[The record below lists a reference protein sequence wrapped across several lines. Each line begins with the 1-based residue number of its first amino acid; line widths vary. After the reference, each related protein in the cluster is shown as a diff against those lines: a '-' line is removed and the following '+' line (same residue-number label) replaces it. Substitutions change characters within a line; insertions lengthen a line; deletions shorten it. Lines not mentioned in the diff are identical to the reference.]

1 MVQILLSFYGNINLM
16 IERYKMKAY
25 GQRNHCIQW
34 LKGGSSGFTAGFTLI
49 ELMVSIAIIA
59 ILAAGAVPAVNGY
72 LTRHAPQYAAD
83 ELYGDIQ
90 LARLRAA
97 RFKRRCRIQFNVP
110 ALNQYTIQDIDNN
123 GNVIPGGPFK
133 VTDLAK
139 FRDNISFT
147 ASPLGG
153 DPPPYAT
160 LEFLSQGVVNTNVTA
175 PAASTS
181 IYLSNGAGDV
191 FYQVLVSLAGGS
203 GIYRFNT
210 NTGQWATNQ

>member
-1 MVQILLSFYGNINLM
+1 
-16 IERYKMKAY
+16 MKANGSHY
-25 GQRNHCIQW
+25 HCIQW
-34 LKGGSSGFTAGFTLI
+34 PRGGSKGFSPGFTLI
-49 ELMVSIAIIA
+49 ELMVCIAIIA
-59 ILAAGAVPAVNGY
+59 IMTAVAVPAVNGY

-97 RFKRRCRIQFNVP
+97 RFNRRCRIQFNVP
-110 ALNQYTIQDIDNN
+110 ALNRYTIQDIDNN

-133 VTDLAK
+133 VGDLAK
-139 FRDNISFT
+139 FRDNIAFS

-153 DPPPYAT
+153 DPAPYAT
-160 LEFLSQGVVNTNVTA
+160 LEFLSQGVVNTAVTA

-191 FYQVLVSLAGGS
+191 FYQILVSLAGGS
-203 GIYRFNT
+203 GIYRFDI
-210 NTGQWATNQ
+210 NTGQWNTNQ